1 MRREIPIAITFTV
14 GIVFALAYFI
24 PRWPFNQLESQFGDW
39 FGIIAAF
46 AIWLGALNL
55 MKISALRIFRK
66 KSDYQYAI
74 IIIVS
79 FLVMVFFGFY
89 EGYKGLFADP
99 QYSYRDAGTGFDW
112 MYQWVYSALSAT
124 MFALL
129 AFFVASAS
137 YRAFRARNLEA
148 TLLLVA
154 AFLVMLGRVPVG
166 DLLTGWL
173 LPTGYM
179 MSDWADWIM
188 SVPNTAGQRAI
199 MIGIALGLV
208 STSLRII
215 LGLERTYL
223 GGD

>member
-1 MRREIPIAITFTV
+1 MRREIPIAITFIV
-14 GIVFALAYFI
+14 GTVFALAYFI
-24 PRWPFNQLESQFGDW
+24 PRWPFNKFEGQFGDW

-55 MKISALRIFRK
+55 MKISAIKILRKRPDRI
-66 KSDYQYAI
+66 YAAL
-74 IIIVS
+74 IIVS
-79 FLVMVFFGFY
+79 FLIMVFFGFY
-89 EGYKGLFADP
+89 EGYKGLYADP
-99 QYSYRDAGTGFDW
+99 QYSYRDAGTGFNW
-112 MYQWVYSALSAT
+112 MYEYVYSALSAT

-148 TLLLVA
+148 TLLLIA

-166 DLLTGWL
+166 DLLTSWM
-173 LPTGYM
+173 PTGFT
-179 MSDWADWIM
+179 MSDWANWIM

-215 LGLERTYL
+215 LGLERSYL

>member
-1 MRREIPIAITFTV
+1 MKREIPIAITFIV

-24 PRWPFNQLESQFGDW
+24 PRWPFNQFEGQFGDW

-55 MKISALRIFRK
+55 MKISAIKAFRK

-74 IIIVS
+74 IIIIS

-89 EGYKGLFADP
+89 EGYKGLYADP
-99 QYSYRDAGTGFDW
+99 QFSYRDAGTGFDW
-112 MYQWVYSALSAT
+112 LYQWVYSALSAT

-166 DLLTGWL
+166 DLLTGWI
-173 LPTGYM
+173 LPAGYT
-179 MSDWADWIM
+179 MSSWADWIM

>member
-1 MRREIPIAITFTV
+1 MKREIPIAITFTV

-24 PRWPFNQLESQFGDW
+24 PRWPFNLFESQFGDW

-55 MKISALRIFRK
+55 MKISAIKIFRK
-66 KSDYQYAI
+66 KSDYQYAVI
-74 IIIVS
+74 IIIS

-99 QYSYRDAGTGFDW
+99 PYSYRDAGTGFDW

-166 DLLTGWL
+166 DLLTTWL
-173 LPTGYM
+173 LPEGYA
-179 MSDWADWIM
+179 MSNWADWIM

>member
-1 MRREIPIAITFTV
+1 MKREIPIAITFIV

-24 PRWPFNQLESQFGDW
+24 PREPFNQFESQFGDW

-55 MKISALRIFRK
+55 MKISAIKIFRK
-66 KSDYQYAI
+66 KSDYIYAI
-74 IIIVS
+74 LIIVS

-89 EGYKGLFADP
+89 EGYKGLFAEP
-99 QYSYRDAGTGFDW
+99 QFSYRDAGTGFNW
-112 MYQWVYSALSAT
+112 LYEYVYSALSAT

-154 AFLVMLGRVPVG
+154 AFFVMLGRVPVG
-166 DLLTGWL
+166 DLLTSWM
-173 LPTGYM
+173 PIGYT
-179 MSDWADWIM
+179 MSDWANWIM

-215 LGLERTYL
+215 LGLERSYL
-223 GGD
+223 GGE

>member
-1 MRREIPIAITFTV
+1 MKREIPIAITFIV

-24 PRWPFNQLESQFGDW
+24 PRWPFNQFEGQFGDW

-55 MKISALRIFRK
+55 LKISAIKVFRK

-74 IIIVS
+74 LIIIS

-99 QYSYRDAGTGFDW
+99 QFSYRDAGTGFNW
-112 MYQWVYSALSAT
+112 LYEYVYSALSAT

-137 YRAFRARNLEA
+137 YRAFRARNVEA
-148 TLLLVA
+148 TLLLIA
-154 AFLVMLGRVPVG
+154 AFFVMLGRVPVG

-173 LPTGYM
+173 PVGYT
-179 MSDWADWIM
+179 MSNWADWIM